1 MRVDFLE
8 LLHDRNT
15 AKYGA
20 KNINCGVIGESGSGK
35 SYGAIRIGE
44 LYYKRFMDKPF
55 PVKNVVFS
63 ISEFLE
69 RIGEFGKDEKCSILI
84 FDDAGLK
91 YSSARWFEELNQI
104 LGYTLQ
110 SYRYRIINVFFTI
123 PILKWLDRIGRG
135 MLHGKIELKSVG
147 NGAYYKIRYNQ
158 FNDKIYN
165 RRTCLIKFNL
175 PNKKLT
181 DAYEKKKHKFLE
193 IEYNSY
199 LQEAKA
205 REMRKLE
212 LDKQD
217 IEFYITKL
225 MKEPEP
231 FLNRRNTFDWRII
244 KNVFSLK
251 ENASKLIKSM
261 ADKRRETSPKV

>member
-1 MRVDFLE
+1 MKVDFLQI
-8 LLHDRNT
+8 LHDRNT
-15 AKYGA
+15 AKQGA
-20 KNINCGVIGESGSGK
+20 KNLNCAIIGESGSGK
-35 SYGAIRIGE
+35 SYGALRMAE
-44 LYYKRFMDKPF
+44 LYYKLYLNKRFST
-55 PVKNVVFS
+55 KNVVFS
-63 ISEFLE
+63 ISEFLS
-69 RIGEFGKDEKCSILI
+69 RVGDFGAESKCSILI

-123 PILKWLDRIGRG
+123 PVLKWLDRIGRG
-135 MLHGKIELKSVG
+135 MLHGKIELKSIG
-147 NGAYYKIRYNQ
+147 NGAYYKLRYNQ

-165 RRTCLIKFNL
+165 RRTCLMKFNL
-175 PNKKLT
+175 PGRALT
-181 DAYEKKKHKFLE
+181 RNYEEKKHKFLE

-205 REMRKLE
+205 KEMRKME

-225 MKEPEP
+225 LKEPELY
-231 FLNRRNTFDWRII
+231 LNKRNTFDWRII

-251 ENASKLIKSM
+251 ENASKLIKTL
-261 ADKRRETSPKV
+261 ADKKRDKVL

>member
-1 MRVDFLE
+1 MKIDFLQQ
-8 LLHDRNT
+8 LHDRNT
-15 AKYGA
+15 VKLGA
-20 KNINCGVIGESGSGK
+20 KNLNCAIIGESGSGK
-35 SYGAIRIGE
+35 SYGALRIAE
-44 LYYKRFMDKPF
+44 LYYKIYLNKRFST
-55 PVKNVVFS
+55 KNVVFS

-69 RIGEFGKDEKCSILI
+69 RVDTFGKEEKCSILV

-91 YSSARWFEELNQI
+91 YSSARWFDELNQI

-135 MLHGKIELKSVG
+135 MLHSKIELKSIG

-175 PNKKLT
+175 PGPALT
-181 DAYEKKKHKFLE
+181 RAYEEKKHKFLQ
-193 IEYNSY
+193 IEYTSY

-225 MKEPEP
+225 LKDPDIY
-231 FLNRRNTFDWRII
+231 LNKRNTFDWRII

-251 ENASKLIKSM
+251 ENASKLIKTL
-261 ADKRRETSPKV
+261 ADKKRESVV

>member
-1 MRVDFLE
+1 M
-8 LLHDRNT
+8 
-15 AKYGA
+15 
-20 KNINCGVIGESGSGK
+20 
-35 SYGAIRIGE
+35 RIGE
-44 LYYKRFMDKPF
+44 LYYKNYLHKRFPT
-55 PVKNVVFS
+55 KNIVFT

-69 RIGEFGKDEKCSILI
+69 RVGEFGKNEKCSILI

-91 YSSARWFEELNQI
+91 YSSSRWFDELNQI

-123 PILKWLDRIGRG
+123 PVLKWLDRIGRG
-135 MLHGKIELKSVG
+135 MLHGRIELKSIG
-147 NGAYYKIRYNQ
+147 NGAYYKTSYNQ

-175 PNKKLT
+175 PGNALINK
-181 DAYEKKKHKFLE
+181 YEEKKHNFLQ
-193 IEYNSY
+193 IEYNGY
-199 LQEAKA
+199 LQEAKQ
-205 REMRKLE
+205 REMQKLE

-225 MKEPEP
+225 CKDPDP
-231 FLNRRNTFDWRII
+231 FLNSRNTFDWRII

-251 ENASKLIKSM
+251 ENASKLIKTL
-261 ADKRRETSPKV
+261 ADKKRESLL